1 VSERTAQR
9 RGGVSIWCE
18 LIYLLPV
25 TLALVDELSFSDR
38 AYLSIRRLIVTL
50 ALEPGSVI
58 SESDLMARLG
68 LGRTPIREALRR
80 LANERLVDVYPRRG
94 MFVAGVDPRDLSALF
109 EIREQLEPFA
119 ANLAA
124 RRRNQSDIEI
134 IDELLVDLNAVA
146 GDARRLIDLDQR
158 MHEHVYRC
166 SHNEFLATTLDQHY
180 MHALRIW
187 FLALDHVTDLEQA
200 VLEHRALLEAIR
212 AGDAPGAEEL
222 MRKHVAGFEKSIH
235 RNL

>member
-1 VSERTAQR
+1 MALT
-9 RGGVSIWCE
+9 
-18 LIYLLPV
+18 LLK
-25 TLALVDELSFSDR
+25 DEISFSER

-58 SESDLMARLG
+58 IESDLMVRLG
-68 LGRTPIREALRR
+68 LGRTPVREALRR
-80 LANERLVDVYPRRG
+80 LANERLVEVYPRRG

-119 ANLAA
+119 ASLAA
-124 RRRNQSDIEI
+124 TRRNSADLTILN
-134 IDELLVDLNAVA
+134 ELFAELNEVA

-158 MHEHVYRC
+158 MHEYVYRC
-166 SHNEFLATTLDQHY
+166 SHNEFLATTLDQYY

-187 FLALDHVTDLEQA
+187 FLALDRLTDLELA

-212 AGDAPGAEEL
+212 DGDALRAEEL
-222 MRKHVAGFEKSIH
+222 MRKHVADFETSIH

>member
-1 VSERTAQR
+1 
-9 RGGVSIWCE
+9 
-18 LIYLLPV
+18 
-25 TLALVDELSFSDR
+25 
-38 AYLSIRRLIVTL
+38 
-50 ALEPGSVI
+50 
-58 SESDLMARLG
+58 
-68 LGRTPIREALRR
+68 
-80 LANERLVDVYPRRG
+80 
-94 MFVAGVDPRDLSALF
+94 
-109 EIREQLEPFA
+109 
-119 ANLAA
+119 LAA

>member
-1 VSERTAQR
+1 MA
-9 RGGVSIWCE
+9 
-18 LIYLLPV
+18 
-25 TLALVDELSFSDR
+25 LALLTDELSFSER

-58 SESDLMARLG
+58 SEGDLMARLG
-68 LGRTPIREALRR
+68 LGRTPVREALRR

-109 EIREQLEPFA
+109 EIREELEPFA

-124 RRRNQSDIEI
+124 TRRNSADLAI

-146 GDARRLIDLDQR
+146 GDARRMIDLDQR
-158 MHEHVYRC
+158 MHEYVYRC
-166 SHNEFLATTLDQHY
+166 SHNEFLAATLDQHY

-187 FLALDHVTDLEQA
+187 FLALDRVTDLEQA

-212 AGDAPGAEEL
+212 DGDAPRAEEL
-222 MRKHVAGFEKSIH
+222 MRQHVAGFETSIH

>member
-1 VSERTAQR
+1 MA
-9 RGGVSIWCE
+9 
-18 LIYLLPV
+18 L
-25 TLALVDELSFSDR
+25 TLVNDELSFSDR
-38 AYLSIRRLIVTL
+38 AYLAIRRLIVTL

-58 SESDLMARLG
+58 SESDLMIQLG
-68 LGRTPIREALRR
+68 LGRTPVREALRR

-119 ANLAA
+119 AHLAA
-124 RRRNQSDIEI
+124 TRRNPADIEVI
-134 IDELLVDLNAVA
+134 NELLADLDAVA

-158 MHEHVYRC
+158 MHEHVYQC

-187 FLALDHVTDLEQA
+187 FLALDRVTDLEGA
-200 VLEHRALLEAIR
+200 VLEHRGLLEAIR
-212 AGDAPGAEEL
+212 DGDAPRAEVL
-222 MRKHVAGFEKSIH
+222 MRKHVAGFETSIH

>member
-1 VSERTAQR
+1 VA
-9 RGGVSIWCE
+9 
-18 LIYLLPV
+18 
-25 TLALVDELSFSDR
+25 LALVKDERSFSER
-38 AYLSIRRLIVTL
+38 AYLAIRRLIVTL

-58 SESDLMARLG
+58 SESELMTQLG

-80 LANERLVDVYPRRG
+80 LANERLVEVYPRRG

-119 ANLAA
+119 A
-124 RRRNQSDIEI
+124 
-134 IDELLVDLNAVA
+134 DLNGVA

-187 FLALDHVTDLEQA
+187 FLALDRVTDLEQA
-200 VLEHRALLEAIR
+200 VLEHRALLTAIR
-212 AGDAPGAEEL
+212 DGDAAKAEEL
-222 MRKHVAGFEKSIH
+222 MRKHVAGFETSIH

>member
-1 VSERTAQR
+1 M
-9 RGGVSIWCE
+9 
-18 LIYLLPV
+18 
-25 TLALVDELSFSDR
+25 ALTQLKDELSFSER

-58 SESDLMARLG
+58 SEGDLMARLG
-68 LGRTPIREALRR
+68 LGRTPVREALRR

-109 EIREQLEPFA
+109 EIREELEPFA

-124 RRRNQSDIEI
+124 TRRNSADLAI

-146 GDARRLIDLDQR
+146 GDARRMIDLDQR
-158 MHEHVYRC
+158 MHEYVYRC
-166 SHNEFLATTLDQHY
+166 SHNEFLAATLDQHY

-187 FLALDHVTDLEQA
+187 FLALDRVTDLEQA

-212 AGDAPGAEEL
+212 DGDAPRAEEL
-222 MRKHVAGFEKSIH
+222 MRQHVAGFETSIH

>member
-1 VSERTAQR
+1 
-9 RGGVSIWCE
+9 
-18 LIYLLPV
+18 V

>member
-1 VSERTAQR
+1 MA
-9 RGGVSIWCE
+9 
-18 LIYLLPV
+18 
-25 TLALVDELSFSDR
+25 LALVNDDLSLSDR
-38 AYLSIRRLIVTL
+38 AYLEIRRLIVTL
-50 ALEPGSVI
+50 ALEPSSVI
-58 SESDLMARLG
+58 SESELMSRLH

-124 RRRNQSDIEI
+124 KRRNPADLKVL
-134 IDELLVDLNAVA
+134 DELLADLDEVA

-158 MHEHVYRC
+158 MHEYVYRC
-166 SHNEFLATTLDQHY
+166 SHNEFLAATLDQHY

-187 FLALDHVTDLEQA
+187 FLALDRVTDLEQA
-200 VLEHRALLEAIR
+200 VLQHRALLEAIR
-212 AGDAPGAEEL
+212 DGDAKKAEEL
-222 MRKHVAGFEKSIH
+222 MREHVSGFETSIH

>member
-1 VSERTAQR
+1 VA
-9 RGGVSIWCE
+9 
-18 LIYLLPV
+18 
-25 TLALVDELSFSDR
+25 LALLNEDLSFSDR

-50 ALEPGSVI
+50 ALEPSSVI
-58 SESDLMARLG
+58 SESDLMTRLG

-119 ANLAA
+119 AKLAA
-124 RRRNQSDIEI
+124 TRRNPAEL
-134 IDELLVDLNAVA
+134 ELLNELLADLNEVA

-158 MHEHVYRC
+158 MHEYVYRC

-187 FLALDHVTDLEQA
+187 FLALDRVTDLEQA

-212 AGDAPGAEEL
+212 DGNAPRAEEL
-222 MRKHVAGFEKSIH
+222 MRQHVAGFETSIH